1 MLNAGIMPKYNRK
14 IFVQSVLPLTTSTDM
29 LKSLQLIHPII
40 YLIKHIRESLP
51 QFPECNSFSKKMI
64 GNFDFDY
71 TSDLNLCTIHV
82 IIWATLKYYC
92 WFSCQKILS
101 YLIKRHALFQSWFLV
116 SWPYWPPMYMPV
128 YKLTELVSLSTMISC
143 QASSSNRRPDPPMR
157 STFSPSPPPISIA
170 K

>member
-116 SWPYWPPMYMPV
+116 SWPYWPPIYICLSV
-128 YKLTELVSLSTMISC
+128 NLLSLFPSLRWYHAKHRHRIV
-143 QASSSNRRPDPPMR
+143 ALIHRWDR
-157 STFSPSPPPISIA
+157 PSPRPRLPYP
-170 K
+170 